1 MKNNIKRILLFSQI
15 PAILFLLIYFI
26 CKIFLKNN
34 YELYLFGSTWLK
46 STHDISFTVFLI
58 IEFITVFILLIKTKK
73 LLLIALDVVLLP
85 VLLLQ
90 IFAIDFKTD
99 TLRSIKEYSFEQFEK
114 SIVIENRS
122 YLLSGNSIIHEKI
135 NSFLI
140 RKVTSVD
147 GDDGR
152 CPLENESEFSVE
164 VIDNQIIF
172 YYYFDYDRSED
183 AIEKCSIKYENGRF
197 LEGVDNEKDY

>member
-1 MKNNIKRILLFSQI
+1 MKKNVKRILLLSQI
-15 PAILFLLIYFI
+15 PAILFLSIYFI
-26 CKIFLKNN
+26 CKILLKND
-34 YELYLFGSTWLK
+34 YELFLFGVTWLK

-58 IEFITVFILLIKTKK
+58 IEFITVVILLIKTKK
-73 LLLIALDVVLLP
+73 PLLIALDVVLLP

-152 CPLENESEFSVE
+152 CPLNDESEFTIE
-164 VIDNQIIF
+164 VNNNEICF
-172 YYYFDYDRSED
+172 YYFYDYDRSED
-183 AIEKCSIKYENGRF
+183 AIEKHIIKYENGRYIAG
-197 LEGVDNEKDY
+197 EKNE